1 MGSLLWFVWFVWSIW
16 FGRIQLDKPNK
27 PEKRSSSTRDH
38 RPDFDR
44 IAVIQDFVLSDE
56 IVTFDHQ
63 MRFDGEIQL
72 AQEFLDLLGAF
83 DLDSSC
89 WMAQLDLHERM
100 IRPVSAGLQQTIQPS
115 AISADG

>member
-1 MGSLLWFVWFVWSIW
+1 MRCETRGAA
-16 FGRIQLDKPNK
+16 
-27 PEKRSSSTRDH
+27 RDH

-44 IAVIQDFVLSDE
+44 IAVVQDFVLSDE

-83 DLDSSC
+83 DLDGSW
-89 WMAQLDLHERM
+89 WMVQLDLHERM
-100 IRPVSAGLQQTIQPS
+100 IRPASAGLQHSIQPS
-115 AISADG
+115 AIGVDPESLRS